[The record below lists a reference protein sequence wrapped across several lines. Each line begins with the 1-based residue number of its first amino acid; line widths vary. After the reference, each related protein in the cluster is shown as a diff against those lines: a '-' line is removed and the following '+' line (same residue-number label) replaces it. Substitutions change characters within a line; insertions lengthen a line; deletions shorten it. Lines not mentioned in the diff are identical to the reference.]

1 MSNLRRQK
9 RNKGYLLLE
18 AVATIAVIAIG
29 LTVILRSFASSFRA
43 SKVSQE
49 YFTAA
54 SFLKDKMWTLEEKAR
69 REGGLEE
76 SETSENIPD
85 SGYVMEIRVKRL
97 SETDPLNE
105 VRAGVTWKSGNR
117 DEKIEVATFLRYK

>member
-1 MSNLRRQK
+1 M
-9 RNKGYLLLE
+9 LLE

-54 SFLKDKMWTLEEKAR
+54 SLLKDRMW
-69 REGGLEE
+69 GLEE
-76 SETSENIPD
+76 QARRGGGLGESETKEDVPD
-85 SGYVMEIRVKRL
+85 SDYVMEIRVKRL
-97 SETDPLNE
+97 GEEDPLSE
-105 VRAGVTWKSGNR
+105 ARAAVTWKSGNR
-117 DEKIEVATFLRYK
+117 DEKMEIATFVKYK

>member
-1 MSNLRRQK
+1 MLNWKILK

-18 AVATIAVIAIG
+18 AAATIAVIAIG

-43 SKVSQE
+43 SKISQE

-54 SFLKDKMWTLEEKAR
+54 SFLKDKMWGLEEKAQ

-76 SETSENIPD
+76 STTKEAISDT
-85 SGYVMEIRVKRL
+85 GYVIEVEVKRL
-97 SETDPLNE
+97 GPSDPLNE
-105 VRAGVTWKSGNR
+105 VRTVVSWKNGNR
-117 DEKIEVATFLRYK
+117 DEKMEVATFLKYK